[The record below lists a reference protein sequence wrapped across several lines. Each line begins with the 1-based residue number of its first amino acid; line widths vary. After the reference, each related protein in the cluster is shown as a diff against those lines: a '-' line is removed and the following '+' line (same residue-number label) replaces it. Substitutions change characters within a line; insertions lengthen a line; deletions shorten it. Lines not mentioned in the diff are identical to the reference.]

1 LLGESLHNPETEHNM
16 KNAPSIIA
24 LSTIA
29 ALVILAA
36 ACSLGLPVSFTL
48 VASYLV
54 GFASAAGTVAFLVA
68 DYGSSAPLLAAYPMR
83 EAKVARVPAQRSL
96 DRSVPESLMAAF
108 GSYNDPATLTIQ

>member
-1 LLGESLHNPETEHNM
+1 M

-48 VASYLV
+48 VASFPV
-54 GFASAAGTVAFLVA
+54 GFASAAGTVAFLLA
-68 DYGSSAPLLAAYPMR
+68 DYGSSAPLLAAYPVR
-83 EAKVARVPAQRSL
+83 ETKAARSAVESL
-96 DRSVPESLMAAF
+96 DRSVSVSMMAAF
-108 GSYNDPATLTIQ
+108 GSYNDPATLTFQ

>member
-1 LLGESLHNPETEHNM
+1 M

-54 GFASAAGTVAFLVA
+54 GFASAAGAVAFLLA
-68 DYGSSAPLLAAYPMR
+68 DYGSSAPLLAAYRVR
-83 EAKVARVPAQRSL
+83 ETTVARSAVKAL
-96 DRSVPESLMAAF
+96 DRSASESLMTAF
-108 GSYNDPATLTIQ
+108 GSYNDPATLSIQ

>member
-1 LLGESLHNPETEHNM
+1 M

-68 DYGSSAPLLAAYPMR
+68 DYGSSAPLLAAYPVR
-83 EAKVARVPAQRSL
+83 EPKAARVPAQRAVSRSI
-96 DRSVPESLMAAF
+96 DRSAPESLMAAF